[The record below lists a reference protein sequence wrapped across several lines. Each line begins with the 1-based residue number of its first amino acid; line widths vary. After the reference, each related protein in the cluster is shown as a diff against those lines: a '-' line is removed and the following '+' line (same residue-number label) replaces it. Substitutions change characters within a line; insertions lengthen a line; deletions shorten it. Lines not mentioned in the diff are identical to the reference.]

1 MPGMDDL
8 ARTERIA
15 WEVVE
20 GRPADDAA
28 RAMCDVLGGCD
39 AYASLVDIRTGRGL
53 DRGFAYL
60 DPALVD
66 LLARE
71 FSTPET
77 SPLLRVFPFM
87 RQDVF
92 FHCSTIL
99 DMDHLRRTRFY
110 ADWWLPSGVRDHAGA
125 ILLPAPDGRLAYVT
139 VGCLGDREWLDA
151 DELRYAEAA
160 CVGIARALRAT
171 ASLAHGRASST
182 VEARAPDPCWLLGAG
197 GQIHLANE
205 PAAAIGLDDVVRRRN
220 GRIALS
226 DPGPEA
232 RLSALVDAVRKGGNG
247 GSVLVHRQNGYAR
260 LTVEP
265 GPAYREE
272 RTALVTLRAPS
283 PMDWNASELEAAA
296 GLTPREAE
304 VAVALATGAG
314 TGEIA
319 EMCGVQ
325 IETVRI
331 YLKRVYAKLG
341 VGGQSE
347 LVAMLLQGR
356 SWSD

>member
-28 RAMCDVLGGCD
+28 RAMCDVLRGCD
-39 AYASLVDIRTGRGL
+39 AYASLVDTRTGRGL
-53 DRGFAYL
+53 DEGFAYL

-77 SPLLRVFPFM
+77 SPLLRAFPFM

-92 FHCSTIL
+92 FHCSTLL
-99 DMDHLRRTRFY
+99 DMDSLRRTRFY
-110 ADWWLPSGVRDHAGA
+110 ADWWLPSGVRDNAGA

-139 VGCLGDREWLDA
+139 IGCLGDREWLDA

-160 CVGIARALRAT
+160 CGGIARALRTA
-171 ASLAHGRASST
+171 ASLAHTA
-182 VEARAPDPCWLLGAG
+182 ARSIVSAQATDPCWLLGPG
-197 GQIHLANE
+197 GHLHLANE
-205 PAAAIGLDDVVRRRN
+205 PARDSSATSAVRRRN
-220 GRIALS
+220 GSIALA
-226 DPGPEA
+226 DPDA
-232 RLSALVDAVRKGGNG
+232 QLALTALLDAVHSGGEG
-247 GSVLVHRQNGYAR
+247 GSILVTNSDGYAR

-265 GPAYREE
+265 GPTYRDE
-272 RTALVTLRAPS
+272 RTALVTLRAPG
-283 PMDWNASELEAAA
+283 PMEWSVGELQRAMN
-296 GLTPREAE
+296 LTRREAE
-304 VAVALATGAG
+304 VAVALASGAG

-319 EMCGVQ
+319 GSLGVKD
-325 IETVRI
+325 ETVRI
-331 YLKRVYAKLG
+331 YLKRIYAKLG
-341 VGGQSE
+341 VHDRGS
-347 LVAMLLQGR
+347 LIALLLHGR
-356 SWSD
+356 IV